1 MSSPYTAIRV
11 YPWGF
16 KAVKLR
22 GGVQLK
28 IFNSL
33 TNQSKMKYC
42 IKILYIYLR
51 RFKHYYYRK
60 LEKLPEMRSEELKK
74 VVEERVKL
82 ARSAA
87 PQGSSNLLVR
97 QPQVVS
103 WGTKKVFNK
112 EDIIAK
118 MIGYKPTM
126 GRKQDESCMDKY
138 LKRVMVNGLQDPKL
152 GTRSAYLPEGAP
164 LLEFLAVYQE
174 EMDAWK
180 YPTREEIN
188 LFQRSR
194 GLAYTMMEEVQVKVI
209 EVGSSS
215 PSQIAES
222 VEWFWNN
229 WVATQEKCPTQVV
242 SLDNEQVSMTLY
254 DMMRMAGKLDLEKGK
269 RISKRKEPKGSTKVE
284 EEDRFIPLPAKIMLG
299 DGVRFCLIISTVLER
314 DRSGEYVI
322 NRLTVQD
329 ELLEFIS
336 EIPVA
341 TGVGVARD
349 VTDIEF
355 FFSLISGKEVEMKGS
370 IELGSLAVLAGYEFN
385 ARNMTALGIQVMGTI
400 LNKTCSTGDDK
411 WGWKWADIPEAL
423 QVYGL
428 GDIRFGYMCY
438 TTLAGILQ
446 ADTFPDPEIC
456 CKYLEC
462 SQVEFTAFFMDWTR
476 TSLEGVEVH
485 ADAAQSAGSRK
496 GLIDSLRFRLVDGS
510 VLSDHQPNR
519 IRIWKKLIGGWPTI
533 TSGGCRFLLQAR
545 IKFIHQMEL
554 LKRLNYP
561 WRFGLTLP
569 EVSQEFREYARF
581 GISRSAL
588 KKVIWTEEVPE
599 SARLEMVR
607 PLSLETPMLELDP
620 GKDKCSKILQFCT
633 QNGRIQKLAV
643 LEWCRMY
650 PNRIV
655 NFLQRMDA
663 DRDYKLYYRPVYD
676 SIRLIF
682 WRVVNR
688 PTIKIALMEED
699 QDEKLKRQL
708 MRAEAMVEKTKIE
721 HEAYVKRAEY
731 LAKVISSKDKVERS
745 RWRENLPQLPEWKLR
760 RKRKRELR
768 RQEEE
773 EESLRKRRKVS
784 SVRSRLGSRIN
795 PQPTSASD
803 TEVESDELG
812 IEEVY
817 LGAGERAPK
826 CKRIL
831 TLKAGKKKGKKKKSG
846 SSNQL
851 ESIMREVVDLDH
863 YEYPGRKLTES
874 DEELEA
880 RMKGKRSDED
890 CVLETQFMEDL

>member
-1 MSSPYTAIRV
+1 MSSPYNATRV

-16 KAVKLR
+16 KVLKPK
-22 GGVQLK
+22 GQVQLK
-28 IFNSL
+28 VHNSL
-33 TNQSKMKYC
+33 TNQIRMKYF
-42 IKILYIYLR
+42 IKILYICLQ
-51 RFKHYYYRK
+51 RFKYYYYRK
-60 LEKLPEMRSEELKK
+60 LEKLPEMRVEEMKD

-103 WGTKKVFNK
+103 WGTKKTFNK
-112 EDIIAK
+112 EAILTK
-118 MIGYKPTM
+118 MLGYKPVM

-164 LLEFLAVYQE
+164 LLEYLAVYQE
-174 EMDAWK
+174 GMDAWK

-194 GLAYTMMEEVQVKVI
+194 GLAYTMIEEVEVREIKV
-209 EVGSSS
+209 GKSS

-269 RISKRKEPKGSTKVE
+269 RISKKKEPKGSTNAE
-284 EEDRFIPLPAKIMLG
+284 EEDRFVPLPAKIMLG

-322 NRLTVQD
+322 NRLTVQE
-329 ELLEFIS
+329 ELLDFIS

-400 LNKTCSTGDDK
+400 LNKACSTGDDK
-411 WGWKWADIPEAL
+411 WGWSWFDIPKAL

-476 TSLEGVEVH
+476 SSLEGVDVH
-485 ADAAQSAGSRK
+485 ADTAQSAGSRK

-519 IRIWKKLIGGWPTI
+519 IRVWKKLVGEWPTI

-545 IKFIHQMEL
+545 IKFIHQMEVL
-554 LKRLNYP
+554 RKLNYP
-561 WRFGLTLP
+561 WRFDLKLP

-581 GISRSAL
+581 GISRSVL

-599 SARLEMVR
+599 SRRLEMVR

-620 GKDKCSKILQFCT
+620 AKDKCSKILRFCT

-643 LEWCRMY
+643 MEWCRMY

-663 DRDYKLYYRPVYD
+663 DKDYKLYYRPVYD

-688 PTIKIALMEED
+688 PTIKIAFMEED

-708 MRAEAMVEKTKIE
+708 MRAEAMVEKTRIE
-721 HEAYVKRAEY
+721 HEAYVQRAEY
-731 LAKVISSKDKVERS
+731 LSKVISSKDKVERA

-795 PQPTSASD
+795 PQPTSAS
-803 TEVESDELG
+803 ESEAESEEPG
-812 IEEVY
+812 IEKVY
-817 LGAGERAPK
+817 SGAGEEAPK

-831 TLKAGKKKGKKKKSG
+831 TLKAGKKKGKKKNSG
-846 SSNQL
+846 SLNQL
-851 ESIMREVVDLDH
+851 ESIMRDVVDLDH

>member
-1 MSSPYTAIRV
+1 MIISKLYSIMSSPYTAIRV

-16 KAVKLR
+16 KVLKPR
-22 GGVQLK
+22 GRVQLK
-28 IFNSL
+28 VHNNL
-33 TNQSKMKYC
+33 TNQIRMKYF
-42 IKILYIYLR
+42 IKVLYKCLQM
-51 RFKHYYYRK
+51 FKYYYYRK
-60 LEKLPEMRSEELKK
+60 LESLPEMRSEEMKK

-87 PQGSSNLLVR
+87 PQGSSDLLVR
-97 QPQVVS
+97 QPQVIS

-112 EDIIAK
+112 EEILAK
-118 MIGYKPTM
+118 IVGYKPIM

-152 GTRSAYLPEGAP
+152 GARSAYLPEGAP
-164 LLEFLAVYQE
+164 LLEYLAVYQE
-174 EMDAWK
+174 GMDAWK
-180 YPTREEIN
+180 YPTREEVN

-194 GLAYTMMEEVQVKVI
+194 GLAYTMIEEVEVREI
-209 EVGSSS
+209 EVERSS
-215 PSQIAES
+215 PSHIAET

-229 WVATQEKCPTQVV
+229 WIATQEKCPTQVV

-254 DMMRMAGKLDLEKGK
+254 DMMRK
-269 RISKRKEPKGSTKVE
+269 KEPKGSTKLE

-299 DGVRFCLIISTVLER
+299 DGVRFCLIISVVLQR
-314 DRSGEYVI
+314 DRSGDYVI

-329 ELLEFIS
+329 ELLEFLT

-349 VTDIEF
+349 ITDIEF
-355 FFSLISGKEVEMKGS
+355 FFSLISGKEIEMKGS

-385 ARNMTALGIQVMGTI
+385 ARNMTALGVQVMGTI

-411 WGWKWADIPEAL
+411 WGWRWSEIPKAL

-476 TSLEGVEVH
+476 TSLEGVEVN
-485 ADAAQSAGSRK
+485 ADAAQAAGSRK

-510 VLSDHQPNR
+510 ILSDHKPNR
-519 IRIWKKLIGGWPTI
+519 IRVWKKLIGGWPTI

-545 IKFIHQMEL
+545 IKFIHQVEL

-569 EVSQEFREYARF
+569 DVSQELREYARF
-581 GISRSAL
+581 GISRSVL

-599 SARLEMVR
+599 STKLEMVR
-607 PLSLETPMLELDP
+607 PVSLETPILELDP
-620 GKDKCSKILQFCT
+620 AKDKCSKILRFCT
-633 QNGRIQKLAV
+633 QNGRIQKLA
-643 LEWCRMY
+643 LMEWCRMY

-655 NFLQRMDA
+655 NFLQRMDI
-663 DRDYKLYYRPVYD
+663 DKDYKLYFRPVYD

-688 PTIKIALMEED
+688 PTIKIPLLDED

-708 MRAEAMVEKTKIE
+708 MRAEAMMEKTKIE

-731 LAKVISSKDKVERS
+731 LSKIISSKDKVERS

-760 RKRKRELR
+760 RKRKRDLR

-773 EESLRKRRKVS
+773 EESSKKRRRLS
-784 SVRSRLGSRIN
+784 SARSRLGSRVN
-795 PQPTSASD
+795 PQPTSVS
-803 TEVESDELG
+803 ESEPESEESG

-817 LGAGERAPK
+817 SGASERAPK

-846 SSNQL
+846 SASRL
-851 ESIMREVVDLDH
+851 EDIMREVVDLDH